1 MGVRRFVLPLALFGF
16 VCFGAGLG
24 TAARPPVGAR
34 QLVSA
39 RPLPKMFG
47 VVPASRHAG
56 WRPRGG
62 DFASTALA
70 SSANLSYHGGPVMHA
85 NRTYAIYW
93 LPPGYSVSASYESLL
108 NGFFQN
114 VAAASGATSNVYAT
128 DTQYYDTAGSIAY
141 SSAFGGAFVDTTTA
155 IPNHCSGEYLGTGV
169 AVNACVTDA
178 DVRAEV
184 AHVLGATGWTPG
196 PTSEF
201 FVFTPRNVGSCFD
214 TSSGTCAYTYYCA
227 YHSNYRDSLARD
239 VIYANQPYPDTS
251 GVGAPGVCDS
261 GQHPNN
267 DWADAAINLISHEHN
282 ESITDPDGNAWYDTA
297 GNEDGDKCAWN
308 FGSALGSTAYGQYN
322 QQIGSG
328 KYYLQQEWSNASGSC
343 ALKYGT
349 SPPPLQQPKLVFH
362 GLATTFTAGSAE
374 SGTVQLETAS
384 GLPQTAT
391 SSLTV
396 SLGSSGSGSFTPT
409 AVTIPAGASTSP
421 SFSYNDTKAESTSV
435 TASASGST
443 SATQTETV
451 TAGPA
456 TSIAVSPA
464 SATVAVGGAQLFTAS
479 GSDRYGNAANVAATS
494 WSTSAPGSLSRTT
507 GSSTSFAATSPGS
520 GTLNATL
527 GTLAAHATVSVTA
540 PVLANGS
547 FESGSLSGWT
557 VGGNSP
563 TPVISTAQAHSPT
576 HSALLG
582 YTGATGEPSGD
593 SSIQQQFT
601 VPAAGGTLS
610 FYVWEFTTDT
620 VQYDWQTC
628 QLRTPLGATLA
639 TIFKEAGNAR
649 AWQQKTFSL
658 TTWKAQ
664 PVVLWCDVH
673 EDGWG
678 DQTYMYADDFSV
690 S

>member
-1 MGVRRFVLPLALFGF
+1 MGGRRFVLPLALLGF
-16 VCFGAGLG
+16 VVFGAGLG
-24 TAARPPVGAR
+24 AAARPPVSAR

-39 RPLPKMFG
+39 RPLAKMFG

-56 WRPRGG
+56 SRPSARE
-62 DFASTALA
+62 FAGTALA
-70 SSANLSYHGGPVMHA
+70 TTANLSYHGGPVMHT
-85 NRTYAIYW
+85 NKTYAIYW
-93 LPPGYSVSASYESLL
+93 LPPGYSVSASYETLL
-108 NGFFQN
+108 SGFFQN
-114 VAAASGATSNVYAT
+114 VAAASGTSSNVYAT
-128 DTQYYDTAGSIAY
+128 DKQYYDSTGAITY
-141 SSAFGGAFVDTTTA
+141 SSAFGGAFVDTATA

-169 AVNACVTDA
+169 SVNGCVTDA
-178 DVRAEV
+178 DVEAEV
-184 AHVLGATGWTPG
+184 AHVLAATGWTPG
-196 PTSEF
+196 SSTEF

-214 TSSGTCAYTYYCA
+214 TTSGTCSYTYYCA
-227 YHSNYRDSLARD
+227 YHSNYRDSQSRD

-267 DWADAAINLISHEHN
+267 DWADAAINLVSHEHN
-282 ESITDPDGNAWYDTA
+282 ESITDPDGNAWYDA
-297 GNEDGDKCAWN
+297 SGNENGDKCAWN
-308 FGSALGSTAYGQYN
+308 FGSALGSTGYGQYN

-328 KYYLQQEWSNASGSC
+328 RYYLQQEWSNASTAC
-343 ALKYGT
+343 ALTYGT
-349 SPPPLQQPKLVFH
+349 SPPPQSKLVFQH
-362 GLATTFTAGSAE
+362 LATTFTAGSAQAG
-374 SGTVQLETAS
+374 SVQLQTA
-384 GLPQTAT
+384 GGVPQTAT
-391 SSLTV
+391 SNLTV
-396 SLGSSGSGSFTPT
+396 TLGSTGTGSFTPQT
-409 AVTIPAGASTSP
+409 VTIPAGASSST

-435 TASASGST
+435 TASASGYT
-443 SATQTETV
+443 SGTQTETI

-456 TSIAVSPA
+456 TSLAVSPA
-464 SATVAVGGAQLFTAS
+464 AVTMAVGGAQLFSAT
-479 GSDRYGNAANVAATS
+479 GKDLYGNAANVSATS
-494 WSTSAPGSLSRTT
+494 WSTTAPGSLSRVA
-507 GSSTSFAATSPGS
+507 GSSTWFTATNAGS
-520 GTLNATL
+520 GSVNATL
-527 GTLAAHATVSVTA
+527 GVLGAHASVSVTA

-601 VPAAGGTLS
+601 VPALGGTLS

-620 VQYDWQTC
+620 VLYDWQTC
-628 QLRTPLGATLA
+628 QLRTPTGATLA

-658 TTWKAQ
+658 ATWKGQ
-664 PVVLWCDVH
+664 SVVLWCNVH

-678 DQTYMYADDFSV
+678 DQTYMYADDFTV